1 MPWWQNTLKAKK
13 FKSLLSTSC
22 NINVWDKLCKV
33 FYCPKLQKPFY
44 FEILLHLCNAELK
57 NRMLY
62 FIKCKHTLALT
73 FPMWISLLIQSNNI
87 NRHTLVLQV
96 TIRFIFSDDNFS
108 CIIKS
113 VIGTNFWWL
122 DIKHQSKRYTSNN
135 LQNTILFVWLKISC
149 VAICCKIKL
158 HIKRVF
164 QKNAGSSNPSPIIQ
178 WGPSY
183 RKVLI
188 Q

>member
-1 MPWWQNTLKAKK
+1 
-13 FKSLLSTSC
+13 
-22 NINVWDKLCKV
+22 
-33 FYCPKLQKPFY
+33 
-44 FEILLHLCNAELK
+44 
-57 NRMLY
+57 MLY
-62 FIKCKHTLALT
+62 FIKCKHTLALNLSYVNFIIDT
-73 FPMWISLLIQSNNI
+73 IWWYY
-87 NRHTLVLQV
+87 TLVLHV
-96 TIRFIFSDDNFS
+96 TIRFIFSDDDFS

>member
-1 MPWWQNTLKAKK
+1 MWCYTL
-13 FKSLLSTSC
+13 S
-22 NINVWDKLCKV
+22 NGNVYYRCSM
-33 FYCPKLQKPFY
+33 Y
-44 FEILLHLCNAELK
+44 
-57 NRMLY
+57 
-62 FIKCKHTLALT
+62 
-73 FPMWISLLIQSNNI
+73 ISWLIQSDNI
-87 NRHTLVLQV
+87 NLLWFCMSGLDSR
-96 TIRFIFSDDNFS
+96 FSDDRFS
-108 CIIKS
+108 WIMYS

-122 DIKHQSKRYTSNN
+122 DIEHQSKRYTSNN